1 MNMGGGW
8 YGMGWGGPLMW
19 ILWIL
24 LAVIIFWVLKSLFGG
39 GDGDTRERPASTPM
53 QILQERFARGEI
65 DEEEFR
71 RRREVL
77 QKSDGR

>member
-39 GDGDTRERPASTPM
+39 GDSDTPERPASTPM

-77 QKSDGR
+77 QKSGGR